1 MRKLTVAIAFLFL
14 MGSAS
19 AFPTSIEKVDPLAS
33 PDNPALIQVSVQNN
47 YSSPKT
53 FKLGTFSPQPSWA
66 YVEQS
71 KTIQPGENDTLM
83 VTVTPGEYAIDKTYS
98 MTVFVKVPS
107 IDHSHPIQT
116 SFNVERDR
124 KMILEGFNI
133 RNQSIDPGEDVKGS
147 LEVRSIS
154 SDVIRDYGARFSY
167 GNHSTNQSSS
177 PILPGGTRSLEF
189 SIPVEENATSGQRE
203 IKAEFFLSGE
213 EKGSMNGEFSVK
225 EVKDLKFSR
234 TSTNNILSTIG
245 QFEVTNKGNAPVNY
259 SVNRTI
265 TSYLTPITGFSELP
279 DNRDSIGNNERYIW
293 NINLQPGE
301 SFKLE
306 RRTNY
311 WIPAAALLGIV
322 LAIMGIKKLRN
333 RVNFSKE
340 AERAGKGRK
349 ISIKI
354 ENISDRTYRNVS
366 VEDFVPDIAEVDR
379 KFDMAS
385 PTVRKT
391 NEGTKLS
398 WEIDELEPGDQRILQ
413 YTVKPK
419 VEVEGGVELQKAV
432 MKEGDEVI
440 KKSNQVSTEFDPE

>member
-1 MRKLTVAIAFLFL
+1 
-14 MGSAS
+14 
-19 AFPTSIEKVDPLAS
+19 
-33 PDNPALIQVSVQNN
+33 
-47 YSSPKT
+47 
-53 FKLGTFSPQPSWA
+53 
-66 YVEQS
+66 
-71 KTIQPGENDTLM
+71 
-83 VTVTPGEYAIDKTYS
+83 
-98 MTVFVKVPS
+98 
-107 IDHSHPIQT
+107 
-116 SFNVERDR
+116 
-124 KMILEGFNI
+124 MILEGFNI

-234 TSTNNILSTIG
+234 TGTNNILSTIG
-245 QFEVTNKGNAPVNY
+245 RFEVTNKGNAPVNY

-379 KFDMAS
+379 KFDMAA

-413 YTVKPK
+413 YTLKPK